1 MDSPLHLIVVI
12 HGHTFFTPQIKHVL
26 RILDGI
32 FKSFQTCPSL
42 ISTQAISNSLCMLK
56 NKKVFQ
62 SKQDILKLHLLT
74 NRCLVEKFLL
84 YLPFMCRYWCSTF
97 FVEHEFVYKLY

>member
-1 MDSPLHLIVVI
+1 MVINLPLHFNVVI
-12 HGHTFFTPQIKHVL
+12 HDQTFRTPQIEHIL

-56 NKKVFQ
+56 NENFF
-62 SKQDILKLHLLT
+62 KQNGIYLKLHVLT
-74 NRCLVEKFLL
+74 NRCMDEIF
-84 YLPFMCRYWCSTF
+84 
-97 FVEHEFVYKLY
+97 